1 MIYAT
6 ILICSA
12 AFDPCTEDHAYR
24 SFKGDRYLNLN
35 ACLAASLQASPDVP
49 HNPNDTYRIVCGGR
63 WLDLGK
69 EA

>member
-6 ILICSA
+6 ILLCSA
-12 AFDPCTEDHAYR
+12 TFPLCTEDHAYHALR
-24 SFKGDRYLNLN
+24 GGQYLSIDD
-35 ACLAASLQASPDVP
+35 CQRGSLLTMPLVP
-49 HNPNDTYRIVCGGR
+49 HEPGDTFRIVCGGR